1 MNGLKPYTVPF
12 TVSASLW
19 MTTTGDEDVTER
31 KRRRGRLRAYG
42 RQVWREMKA
51 AGAPRVN
58 RYMMLVTVGGRR
70 ESPVLAAETLK
81 PLIDAGTDEGLW
93 PDDDPYHRVM
103 TCYLRDPRPLPGGR
117 AELFIWV
124 IPLGPDTDPLS
135 RLLALMPG
143 SKATLAHATFG
154 EDSWLTS
161 NMRLTARERK
171 TMQTRAMRVCRNVW
185 KASPGADCGVVCQVR
200 YPDSRPRYKGD
211 PDNTAETATAMWG
224 VGVLAGLL
232 PASPSIFCF
241 MLANGESEP
250 KHHDLDM
257 LAFTTPPD
265 VDWPGLLLGD
275 A

>member
-1 MNGLKPYTVPF
+1 MKCLKPYTVRF

-19 MTTTGDEDVTER
+19 MTTIGDEDKTER

-42 RQVWREMKA
+42 RQVWRETKT

-135 RLLALMPG
+135 RLLARMPG

-161 NMRLTARERK
+161 NMRLTVRERK
-171 TMQTRAMRVCRNVW
+171 TMQTRAMRACRNVW
-185 KASPGADCGVVCQVR
+185 KASPGMDCGVVCQVR
-200 YPDSRPRYKGD
+200 YPDPRPRYKGD

-241 MLANGESEP
+241 MLADGESEP

>member
-1 MNGLKPYTVPF
+1 MKCLRPYTVRF

-19 MTTTGDEDVTER
+19 MTTIGDEDMTER

-42 RQVWREMKA
+42 RQVWRETKT

-135 RLLALMPG
+135 RLLARMPG
-143 SKATLAHATFG
+143 SKATLAPATFG

-161 NMRLTARERK
+161 NMRLTVRERK
-171 TMQTRAMRVCRNVW
+171 TMQTRAMRACRNVW
-185 KASPGADCGVVCQVR
+185 KASPGMDCGVVCQVR

-241 MLANGESEP
+241 MLADGESEP

>member
-103 TCYLRDPRPLPGGR
+103 TCYLRDSRPLPGGR

-171 TMQTRAMRVCRNVW
+171 TMQTRAMRACRNVW

>member
-1 MNGLKPYTVPF
+1 MNGLRPYTVRF

-19 MTTTGDEDVTER
+19 MTTTGDEDMTER

-124 IPLGPDTDPLS
+124 IPLGPDTDPLT
-135 RLLALMPG
+135 RLLARMPG
-143 SKATLAHATFG
+143 SKAPLAHATFG

-171 TMQTRAMRVCRNVW
+171 TMQTRAMRACRNVW

-241 MLANGESEP
+241 MLADGESEP

-265 VDWPGLLLGD
+265 VDWPGLLV

>member
-103 TCYLRDPRPLPGGR
+103 TCYLRDPAPLPGGR

-171 TMQTRAMRVCRNVW
+171 TMQTRAMRACRNVW

>member
-1 MNGLKPYTVPF
+1 MKCLRPYTVRF

-19 MTTTGDEDVTER
+19 MTTIGDEDKTER

-42 RQVWREMKA
+42 RQVWRETKT

-135 RLLALMPG
+135 RLLARMPG
-143 SKATLAHATFG
+143 SKATLAPATFG

-161 NMRLTARERK
+161 NMRLTVRERK
-171 TMQTRAMRVCRNVW
+171 TMQTRAMRACRNIW

>member
-1 MNGLKPYTVPF
+1 MNGLRPYTVRF

-19 MTTTGDEDVTER
+19 MTTTGDEDKTER

-42 RQVWREMKA
+42 RQVWRETKA
-51 AGAPRVN
+51 AGAFRVN

-70 ESPVLAAETLK
+70 ESPVLAAETMK

-117 AELFIWV
+117 AELIIWV
-124 IPLGPDTDPLS
+124 IPLAPGIDPLT
-135 RLLALMPG
+135 RLLAHMPG

-171 TMQTRAMRVCRNVW
+171 TMQTRAMRACRNIW

-265 VDWPGLLLGD
+265 MDWPGLLVGD

>member
-1 MNGLKPYTVPF
+1 MSLPRPYAVRF
-12 TVSASLW
+12 TVSGSLW
-19 MTTTGDEDVTER
+19 MTTTGSEDATER
-31 KRRRGRLRAYG
+31 KRHRGRLRAYG
-42 RQVWREMKA
+42 RSVWHDAKK
-51 AGAPRVN
+51 AGAPRVG
-58 RYMMLVTVGGRR
+58 RYLMLVTVGGRR

-81 PLIDAGTDEGLW
+81 PLIEAGTDEGLW

-124 IPLGPDTDPLS
+124 IPLEPDTDPLAM
-135 RLLALMPG
+135 LLARVPG
-143 SKATLAHATFG
+143 SRATLARATFD
-154 EDSWLTS
+154 EKSWLTS
-161 NMRLTARERK
+161 NMRMSARDRK
-171 TMQTRAMRVCRNVW
+171 SFQTRAMKTSRGAW

-224 VGVLAGLL
+224 VGVLDGLL

-241 MLANGESEP
+241 MLADGESEP
-250 KHHDLDM
+250 GHHDLDM
-257 LAFTTPPD
+257 LAFSTPED
-265 VDWPGLLLGD
+265 MDWPSLLL

>member
-1 MNGLKPYTVPF
+1 MKCLRPYTVRF

-19 MTTTGDEDVTER
+19 MTTIGDEDKTER

-42 RQVWREMKA
+42 RQVWRETKT

-124 IPLGPDTDPLS
+124 IPLGPDTDTLS
-135 RLLALMPG
+135 RLLARMPG

-161 NMRLTARERK
+161 NMRLTVRERK
-171 TMQTRAMRVCRNVW
+171 TMQTRAMRACRNVW
-185 KASPGADCGVVCQVR
+185 KASPGMDCGVVCQVR

-241 MLANGESEP
+241 MLADGESEP

>member
-1 MNGLKPYTVPF
+1 MNSLRPYTVRF

-19 MTTTGDEDVTER
+19 MTTIGDEDVTER

-42 RQVWREMKA
+42 RQVWREAKA
-51 AGAPRVN
+51 AGAFRVN

-117 AELFIWV
+117 AELIIWV
-124 IPLGPDTDPLS
+124 IPLGPDTDPLP
-135 RLLALMPG
+135 RLLAHMPG

-171 TMQTRAMRVCRNVW
+171 TMQTRAMRACRHIW

-265 VDWPGLLLGD
+265 VDWLRLLLGD

>member
-19 MTTTGDEDVTER
+19 MTTTGDEDMTER

-171 TMQTRAMRVCRNVW
+171 TMQTRAMRACRNVW

>member
-1 MNGLKPYTVPF
+1 MNGLRPYAVRF

-19 MTTTGDEDVTER
+19 MTTTGDEDVIER

-42 RQVWREMKA
+42 RQVWREAKTE
-51 AGAPRVN
+51 GAPRVN
-58 RYMMLVTVGGRR
+58 RYMMLVTVGGRP

-81 PLIDAGTDEGLW
+81 PLIDAGTDEALW

-124 IPLGPDTDPLS
+124 IPLAPGVDPLA
-135 RLLALMPG
+135 RLLARVPG
-143 SKATLAHATFG
+143 SKATLARATFG

-161 NMRLTARERK
+161 NMRMTAWERK
-171 TMQTRAMRVCRNVW
+171 AMQTRAMRACQGAW
-185 KASPGADCGVVCQVR
+185 HASPGACCGVVCQVR
-200 YPDSRPRYKGD
+200 YPDPRREYKGD
-211 PDNTAETATAMWG
+211 PDNVAETATAMWG
-224 VGVLAGLL
+224 VGVMQGLL
-232 PASPSIFCF
+232 PASPGVFCF
-241 MLANGESEP
+241 MLADGESEP

-257 LAFTTPPD
+257 LAFTVPPD
-265 VDWPGLLLGD
+265 ADWPRLLLGD

>member
-19 MTTTGDEDVTER
+19 MTTIGDEDMTER

-42 RQVWREMKA
+42 RQVWRETKA

-135 RLLALMPG
+135 RLLAHMPG

-171 TMQTRAMRVCRNVW
+171 TMQTRAMRACRNIW

-200 YPDSRPRYKGD
+200 YPDPRPRYKGD

-265 VDWPGLLLGD
+265 VDWPGLLVGD

>member
-1 MNGLKPYTVPF
+1 MKCLRPYTVRF

-19 MTTTGDEDVTER
+19 MTTIGDEDKTER

-42 RQVWREMKA
+42 RQVWRETKT

-135 RLLALMPG
+135 RLLARMPG

-161 NMRLTARERK
+161 NMRLTVRERK
-171 TMQTRAMRVCRNVW
+171 TMQTRAMRACRNVW
-185 KASPGADCGVVCQVR
+185 KASPGMDCGVVCQVR

>member
-1 MNGLKPYTVPF
+1 MKCLRPYTVRF

-19 MTTTGDEDVTER
+19 MTTIGDEDMTER

-42 RQVWREMKA
+42 RQVWRETKT

-135 RLLALMPG
+135 RLLARMPG

-171 TMQTRAMRVCRNVW
+171 TMQTRAMRACRNVW
-185 KASPGADCGVVCQVR
+185 KASPGMDCGVVCQVR

>member
-1 MNGLKPYTVPF
+1 MNGLRPYAVRF

-19 MTTTGDEDVTER
+19 MTTTGDEDMTER

-42 RQVWREMKA
+42 RQVWRETKT

-124 IPLGPDTDPLS
+124 IPLGPDTAPFA
-135 RLLALMPG
+135 RLLARVPG

-171 TMQTRAMRVCRNVW
+171 TMQTRAMRACRNVW

-265 VDWPGLLLGD
+265 VDWPGLLVGD

>member
-70 ESPVLAAETLK
+70 ESPVLAAETMK

-93 PDDDPYHRVM
+93 PDDGPVPS
-103 TCYLRDPRPLPGGR
+103 RDDLLSQGPRPLPGGR

-124 IPLGPDTDPLS
+124 IPLGPDTDPLT
-135 RLLALMPG
+135 RLLARMPG
-143 SKATLAHATFG
+143 SKAPLAHATFG

-171 TMQTRAMRVCRNVW
+171 TMQTRAMRACRNVW

-241 MLANGESEP
+241 MLADGESEP

-265 VDWPGLLLGD
+265 VDWPGLLV

>member
-1 MNGLKPYTVPF
+1 MNGLRPYTVRF

-19 MTTTGDEDVTER
+19 MTTIGDEDMTER
-31 KRRRGRLRAYG
+31 RRRRGRLRAYG
-42 RQVWREMKA
+42 RQVWRETKA

-135 RLLALMPG
+135 RLLACMPG
-143 SKATLAHATFG
+143 SKATLATATFG
-154 EDSWLTS
+154 EDLWLTS
-161 NMRLTARERK
+161 NMRMTARERK
-171 TMQTRAMRVCRNVW
+171 TMQTRAMRACRNVW

>member
-1 MNGLKPYTVPF
+1 MKCLRPYTVRF

-19 MTTTGDEDVTER
+19 MTTIGDEDKTER

-42 RQVWREMKA
+42 RQVWRETKT

-135 RLLALMPG
+135 RLLARMPG

-161 NMRLTARERK
+161 NMRLTVRERK
-171 TMQTRAMRVCRNVW
+171 TMQTRAMRACRNVW
-185 KASPGADCGVVCQVR
+185 KASPGMDCGVVCQVR

-241 MLANGESEP
+241 MLADGESEP

>member
-19 MTTTGDEDVTER
+19 MTTTGDEDKTER

-42 RQVWREMKA
+42 RQVWRETKT

-171 TMQTRAMRVCRNVW
+171 TMQTRAMRACRNVW
-185 KASPGADCGVVCQVR
+185 KASPGMDCGVVCQVR

>member
-124 IPLGPDTDPLS
+124 IPLGPDTDPLT

-171 TMQTRAMRVCRNVW
+171 TMQTRAMRACRNVW

>member
-1 MNGLKPYTVPF
+1 MNGLRPYTVRF

-19 MTTTGDEDVTER
+19 MTTTGDEDKTER

-42 RQVWREMKA
+42 RQVWRE

-124 IPLGPDTDPLS
+124 IPLAPGIDPLA
-135 RLLALMPG
+135 RLLAHMPG

-171 TMQTRAMRVCRNVW
+171 TMQTRAMRACRNIW

-265 VDWPGLLLGD
+265 TDWPGLLLGD

>member
-1 MNGLKPYTVPF
+1 MNGLRPYAVRF

-19 MTTTGDEDVTER
+19 MTTTGDEDMTER

-42 RQVWREMKA
+42 RQVWRETKA

-93 PDDDPYHRVM
+93 PNDDPYHRVM

-124 IPLGPDTDPLS
+124 IPLGPDTDPLP
-135 RLLALMPG
+135 RLLACMPG

-171 TMQTRAMRVCRNVW
+171 TMQTRAMRACRNVW

-241 MLANGESEP
+241 MLADGESEP

-265 VDWPGLLLGD
+265 VDWPGLLV

>member
-1 MNGLKPYTVPF
+1 MNCLRPYTVRF

-19 MTTTGDEDVTER
+19 MTTIGDEDMTER

-42 RQVWREMKA
+42 RQVWRETKT

-135 RLLALMPG
+135 RLLARMPG
-143 SKATLAHATFG
+143 SKATLAPATFG

-161 NMRLTARERK
+161 NMRLTVRERK
-171 TMQTRAMRVCRNVW
+171 TMQTRAMRACRNVW
-185 KASPGADCGVVCQVR
+185 KASPGMDCGVVCQVR

-241 MLANGESEP
+241 MLADGESEP

>member
-1 MNGLKPYTVPF
+1 MKCLRPYTVRF

-19 MTTTGDEDVTER
+19 MTTIGDEDMTER

-42 RQVWREMKA
+42 RQVWRETKT

-135 RLLALMPG
+135 RLLARMPG

-161 NMRLTARERK
+161 NMRLTVRERK
-171 TMQTRAMRVCRNVW
+171 TMQTRAMRACRNVW
-185 KASPGADCGVVCQVR
+185 KASPGMDCGVVCQVR

-241 MLANGESEP
+241 MLADGESEP

>member
-1 MNGLKPYTVPF
+1 MNGLRPYTVRF

-19 MTTTGDEDVTER
+19 MTTIGDEDKTER
-31 KRRRGRLRAYG
+31 KRRRGRLRSYG
-42 RQVWREMKA
+42 RQVWRE

-117 AELFIWV
+117 AELIIWV
-124 IPLGPDTDPLS
+124 IPLGPDTDPLT
-135 RLLALMPG
+135 RLLARMPG

-161 NMRLTARERK
+161 NMRLTVRERK
-171 TMQTRAMRVCRNVW
+171 TMQTRAMRACRNVW
-185 KASPGADCGVVCQVR
+185 KASPGMDCGVVCQVR

-265 VDWPGLLLGD
+265 VDWPRLLLGD

>member
-1 MNGLKPYTVPF
+1 MNGLRPYTVRF

-19 MTTTGDEDVTER
+19 MTTTGDEDKTER

-42 RQVWREMKA
+42 RQVWRETKT

-124 IPLGPDTDPLS
+124 IPLGPDTDPLT
-135 RLLALMPG
+135 RLLARMPG
-143 SKATLAHATFG
+143 SKATLATATFG

-161 NMRLTARERK
+161 NMRMTARERK
-171 TMQTRAMRVCRNVW
+171 TMQTRAMRACRNVW
-185 KASPGADCGVVCQVR
+185 KASPGMDCGVVCQVR
-200 YPDSRPRYKGD
+200 YPDSRREYKGD
-211 PDNTAETATAMWG
+211 PDNVAETATAMWG
-224 VGVLAGLL
+224 VGVLDGLL

-241 MLANGESEP
+241 MLADGESEP
-250 KHHDLDM
+250 GHHDLDM
-257 LAFTTPPD
+257 LAFSTPGD
-265 VDWPGLLLGD
+265 VDWPSLLL

>member
-1 MNGLKPYTVPF
+1 MKCLRPYTVRF

-19 MTTTGDEDVTER
+19 MTTIGDEDMTER

-135 RLLALMPG
+135 RLLARMPG

-161 NMRLTARERK
+161 NMRLTVRERK
-171 TMQTRAMRVCRNVW
+171 TMQTRAMRACRNVW
-185 KASPGADCGVVCQVR
+185 KASPGMDCGVVCQVR

-241 MLANGESEP
+241 MLADGESEP

>member
-1 MNGLKPYTVPF
+1 MNGLRPYTVRF

-19 MTTTGDEDVTER
+19 MTTTGDEDMTER

-42 RQVWREMKA
+42 RQVWRETKA
-51 AGAPRVN
+51 VGAPRVN

-70 ESPVLAAETLK
+70 ESPVLAAETMK

-93 PDDDPYHRVM
+93 PDDGPVPS
-103 TCYLRDPRPLPGGR
+103 RDDLLSQGPRPLPGGR

-124 IPLGPDTDPLS
+124 IPLGPDTDPLT
-135 RLLALMPG
+135 RLLACMPG
-143 SKATLAHATFG
+143 SKATLATATFG

-161 NMRLTARERK
+161 NMRMTARERK
-171 TMQTRAMRVCRNVW
+171 TMQTRAMRACRNVW

-241 MLANGESEP
+241 MLADGESEP

-265 VDWPGLLLGD
+265 VDWPGLLV